1 MNTFCLANKVIRSLP
16 EGFFKNIVQNK
27 GYKVSKNQ
35 ADKPALIIFG
45 ITTLLMELQS
55 ER

>member
-1 MNTFCLANKVIRSLP
+1 MNSIFLANKVIHSLP
-16 EGFFKNIVQNK
+16 EGSLKNIVQNK
-27 GYKVSKNQ
+27 GYNVSKNQ

-45 ITTLLMELQS
+45 ITTQLMEPQS